1 MSPWHLSARPTT
13 GLPGSVKTVLSK
25 SGSSRTTD
33 SMRPAG
39 ARWCLAHSVSNPVK
53 VPKRSWIEGQ
63 SPTSSSTLGEAWIW
77 TIWVYRTVMAR
88 LRWLS
93 LVLERRWLRALR
105 LCGPDSSGGYFYTF
119 QPFVGRYTPGIR
131 VMRNG
136 YTLTTYELRSAG
148 TTPDYG
154 VPQWT
159 ERLKPG
165 FLGELIS
172 L

>member
-53 VPKRSWIEGQ
+53 VPKRSWVEGQ
-63 SPTSSSTLGEAWIW
+63 SLTSSSTLGEAWIW

-105 LCGPDSSGGYFYTF
+105 LCGPDSSVGYYYTF

-136 YTLTTYELRSAG
+136 SNNIRTTKCRYYPRLRGSPMDG
-148 TTPDYG
+148 TAQAWVFRRINLP
-154 VPQWT
+154 
-159 ERLKPG
+159 
-165 FLGELIS
+165 
-172 L
+172 